1 MNKLVIIF
9 LINLFC
15 LLNGFAQTSIWKV
28 SKNGKT
34 LYLGGSI
41 HLLRESDYPLPKEY
55 DSAFSK
61 SDKIVFETDIE
72 KLEDP
77 TFAQSIMA
85 EGTFKEGKNITDVL
99 TKKTYEKLK
108 KECAKVSL
116 PLDLMTKFK
125 PSIILMTLTVMK
137 YQQMGLLAEGI
148 DKHYHV
154 KGKEANKSFDF
165 LETVDEQKEVL
176 LKMGEG
182 NENNYVKHS
191 LKSFDDVEK
200 HVLNMITDWRAGKS
214 QILDKQL
221 KETKT
226 EFPTVYQSL
235 LVQRNNNWMPKIEQY
250 LTTKEVEFVIVG
262 VLHLHGKEGLL
273 ALLKGKGYTVEQYKK

>member
-1 MNKLVIIF
+1 MKKLIVIF
-9 LINLFC
+9 LINVFC
-15 LLNGFAQTSIWKV
+15 VLNSFAQTSIWKI

-55 DSAFSK
+55 DSAFVE

-77 TFAQSIMA
+77 AFAQSFIA
-85 EGTFKEGKNITDVL
+85 EGTFKDGKNLHNVL
-99 TKKTYEKLK
+99 TKKNYEKLK

-116 PLDLMTKFK
+116 PLDMMTNFK
-125 PSIILMTLTVMK
+125 PSIIILTLTTMK
-137 YQQMGLLAEGI
+137 FQTMGLSAEGI
-148 DKHYHV
+148 DKYYHL

-165 LETVDEQKEVL
+165 LETVDEQKNVL

-191 LKSFDDVEK
+191 IKSFDDIETDFDAMVS
-200 HVLNMITDWRAGKS
+200 DWRNGNTT
-214 QILDKQL
+214 IMNKQL
-221 KETKT
+221 KETKADY
-226 EFPTVYQSL
+226 PAIYQSL
-235 LVQRNNNWMPKIEQY
+235 LVQRNNNWMPKIQQY
-250 LTTKEVEFVIVG
+250 LTDKQIEFVIVG
-262 VLHLHGKEGLL
+262 ALHLHGKEGLL
-273 ALLKGKGYTVEQYKK
+273 ALLKAKGYTVEQYKK